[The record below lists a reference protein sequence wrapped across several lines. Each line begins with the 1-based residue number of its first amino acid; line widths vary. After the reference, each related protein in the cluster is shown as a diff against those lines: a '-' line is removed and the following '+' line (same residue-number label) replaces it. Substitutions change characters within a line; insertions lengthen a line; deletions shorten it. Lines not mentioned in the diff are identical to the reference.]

1 MSRDFEKKF
10 LYFKNNGRCASYT
23 SSTAKAVPLP
33 LEGKAGVLLN
43 PLGFPFEG
51 KLPEGVMRCSLRSKR
66 YPYDSSC
73 ANNGHCVS
81 YTSFERLRRPLS
93 PQGESSLLAT
103 YVAPIVKTMPF
114 MTAHVKPIVKTEVTM
129 TDRRFDSTA
138 LPLFACSRRAA
149 YA

>member
-1 MSRDFEKKF
+1 MFFVSPERLGIQLSIFYHIPRNVSRDFEKKF

-23 SSTAKAVPLP
+23 SSTANAVPLP

-81 YTSFERLRRPLS
+81 YTS
-93 PQGESSLLAT
+93 
-103 YVAPIVKTMPF
+103 
-114 MTAHVKPIVKTEVTM
+114 
-129 TDRRFDSTA
+129 STA
-138 LPLFACSRRAA
+138 NAVPLPL
-149 YA
+149 